1 MLLTPIDVLLTP
13 AATVKFTTA
22 TTPFPIMFAFIPVT
36 WQVYLPEPAEQYRL
50 LLALVDAA
58 PALAEIETTS
68 LGG

>member
-1 MLLTPIDVLLTP
+1 
-13 AATVKFTTA
+13 
-22 TTPFPIMFAFIPVT
+22 MFAFIPVT
-36 WQVYLPEPAEQYRL
+36 WQVYLPELAEQYRL